1 MAQATSPHTDLSY
14 TPSVSLRHPSSPLAR
29 MVLTPHSPHLSLF
42 STQEHPPQDDVQA
55 AQRGVRDS
63 APSVPPTRL
72 PSHLLQAPHG
82 PWLITGWILLSSS
95 TAHTIVPSRAHPEG
109 LACVVPLPGCLPPPS
124 SFLSLPAASQSPR
137 PLSSNN
143 RSLLNF
149 LLAAPCHIHLSFGTT

>member
-1 MAQATSPHTDLSY
+1 MAQATSPHTDPA
-14 TPSVSLRHPSSPLAR
+14 TPLVSHSDTHPPRWPEWSSHHTALISVSFLHKNTHHR
-29 MVLTPHSPHLSLF
+29 MKCRLLSAVSGTPHH
-42 STQEHPPQDDVQA
+42 QY
-55 AQRGVRDS
+55 R
-63 APSVPPTRL
+63 PTRV

-82 PWLITGWILLSSS
+82 PWLITGWIPLPSS

-109 LACVVPLPGCLPPPS
+109 LACVVPLPGCPPPPS

-149 LLAAPCHIHLSFGTT
+149 LLAAPCHIHLYFGTT